1 MKVDGLLRW
10 SVWTMVAALL
20 SMIVCLA
27 RPTPRTIGF
36 FLGPG
41 LGLGAL
47 ALCLFG
53 VRVVRDLR
61 AKRLL

>member
-10 SVWTMVAALL
+10 SVWSMVGALL
-20 SMIVCLA
+20 LMIVCLA
-27 RPTPRTIGF
+27 RPTPKTIGL

-41 LGLGAL
+41 LGLAVVGWL
-47 ALCLFG
+47 IFG

>member
-10 SVWTMVAALL
+10 SVWSMVGALV

-47 ALCLFG
+47 SLVIFG
-53 VRVVRDLR
+53 IRVINDLR
-61 AKRLL
+61 ARRLL

>member
-10 SVWTMVAALL
+10 SVWSMVGALF
-20 SMIVCLA
+20 SMIVCLS
-27 RPTPRTIGF
+27 RPTPRTIGL

-47 ALCLFG
+47 SLVIFG
-53 VRVVRDLR
+53 MRVIGDLR
-61 AKRLL
+61 ARRLL